1 MDNGD
6 LLGSCVID
14 LISEYGRYGYKRII
28 ALLSGRLEGQPQVAQ
43 IWKEELKVP
52 N

>member
-28 ALLSGRLEGQPQVAQ
+28 ALLSGKVEGQP
-43 IWKEELKVP
+43 
-52 N
+52 